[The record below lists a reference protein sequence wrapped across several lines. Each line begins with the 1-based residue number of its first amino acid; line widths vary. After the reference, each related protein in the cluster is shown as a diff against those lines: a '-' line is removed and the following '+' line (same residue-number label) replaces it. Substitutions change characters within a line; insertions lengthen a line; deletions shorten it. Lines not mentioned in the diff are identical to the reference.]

1 MNCRIVFFL
10 LILPFFGLSQKTK
23 LDLKNIEK
31 NLSNPNSTY
40 NYDRLIFKFRGLPKS
55 IDSTEAQHLYYG
67 RNFRKDNLVSP
78 NGDDF
83 KDLAEAFKSN
93 NFIECIRLGK
103 ALYAKDPTNLDV
115 ILILLRAY
123 DQTKDIGNFSHHIAQ
138 LRLLTDAIK
147 DSGDGKSEKTAY
159 KVNSVGDEYIFLN
172 VMNVGQDYT
181 RASKT
186 LKDGIVDIWEKD
198 ENKIYIKVLYLDLIF

>member
-1 MNCRIVFFL
+1 MNFRIVFFL

-23 LDLKNIEK
+23 FDLKSIEK
-31 NLSNPNSTY
+31 NLTNPTSVY
-40 NYDRLIFKFRGLPKS
+40 NYDRLIFKYKGLPKS
-55 IDSTEAQHLYYG
+55 IDSTEAEHLYYG
-67 RNFRKDNLVSP
+67 RNFRKDLVSQS
-78 NGDDF
+78 GDDF
-83 KDLAEAFKSN
+83 KELADAFKSN

-103 ALYAKDPTNLDV
+103 VLYAKDPTNLDV

-147 DSGDGKSEKTAY
+147 NSGDGKSEKTAY
-159 KVNSVGDEYIFLN
+159 KVNNVGDEYIFLN
-172 VMNVGQDYT
+172 VMNVGQGYT

-186 LKDGIVDIWEKD
+186 LKDGIVDVWEKED
-198 ENKIYIKVLYLDLIF
+198 IKIYIKVLYLDFNF

>member
-1 MNCRIVFFL
+1 MNYRILFFL
-10 LILPFFGLSQKTK
+10 FIIPFFGLSQKTK
-23 LDLKNIEK
+23 LDLKNIGK
-31 NLSNPNSTY
+31 NLTNPTSVY
-40 NYDRLIFKFRGLPKS
+40 NYDRLIFKYKGLPKS

-67 RNFRKDNLVSP
+67 RNFKKDLVSQS
-78 NGDDF
+78 GDEF
-83 KDLAEAFKSN
+83 KGLAEAFKNN
-93 NFIECIRLGK
+93 NFLECIKLGK

-123 DQTKDIGNFSHHIAQ
+123 DQTKDMGNFSHHIAQ

-147 DSGDGKSEKTAY
+147 NSGDGKSEKTAY

-172 VMNVGQDYT
+172 MMNVGQDYT

-186 LKDGIVDIWEKD
+186 LKDGVIDIWEKE
-198 ENKIYIKVLYLDLIF
+198 ENRIYIKVLYLD

>member
-1 MNCRIVFFL
+1 MNFRIVFFL

-23 LDLKNIEK
+23 FDLKSIEK
-31 NLSNPNSTY
+31 NLTNPKSVY
-40 NYDRLIFKFRGLPKS
+40 NYDRLIFKYKGLPKS
-55 IDSTEAQHLYYG
+55 IDSTEAGHLYYG
-67 RNFRKDNLVSP
+67 RNFRKDLVSQS
-78 NGDDF
+78 GDDF
-83 KDLAEAFKSN
+83 KELADAFKSN

-103 ALYAKDPTNLDV
+103 VLYAKDPTNLDV

-147 DSGDGKSEKTAY
+147 NSGDGKSEKTAY
-159 KVNSVGDEYIFLN
+159 KVNNVGDEYIFLN
-172 VMNVGQDYT
+172 VMNVGQGYT

-186 LKDGIVDIWEKD
+186 LKDGIIDVWEKED
-198 ENKIYIKVLYLDLIF
+198 IKIYIKVLYLDFNF

>member
-1 MNCRIVFFL
+1 MNFRIVFFL

-23 LDLKNIEK
+23 FDLKSIEK
-31 NLSNPNSTY
+31 NLTNPKSVY
-40 NYDRLIFKFRGLPKS
+40 NYDRLIFKYKGLPKS
-55 IDSTEAQHLYYG
+55 IDTTEAEHLYYG
-67 RNFRKDNLVSP
+67 RNFRKDLVSQS
-78 NGDDF
+78 GDDF
-83 KDLAEAFKSN
+83 KELADAFKSN

-103 ALYAKDPTNLDV
+103 VLYAKDPTNLDV

-147 DSGDGKSEKTAY
+147 NSGDGKSEKTAY
-159 KVNSVGDEYIFLN
+159 KVNNVGDEYIFLN
-172 VMNVGQDYT
+172 VMNVGQGYT

-186 LKDGIVDIWEKD
+186 LKDGIIDVWEKED
-198 ENKIYIKVLYLDLIF
+198 IKIYIKVLYLDFNF

>member
-1 MNCRIVFFL
+1 MNYRILFFL
-10 LILPFFGLSQKTK
+10 FIIPFFGLSQKTK

-40 NYDRLIFKFRGLPKS
+40 NYDRLIFKYKGLPKS
-55 IDSTEAQHLYYG
+55 IDSIEAQHLYYG
-67 RNFRKDNLVSP
+67 RNFRNDLVSQS
-78 NGDDF
+78 GDDF
-83 KDLAEAFKSN
+83 KELAEAFKSN
-93 NFIECIRLGK
+93 NFIECIKLGK

-123 DQTKDIGNFSHHIAQ
+123 DQTKNIGNFSHHIAQ

-147 DSGDGKSEKTAY
+147 NSGDGKSEQTAY

-172 VMNVGQDYT
+172 MMNVGQDYT
-181 RASKT
+181 RTSKA
-186 LKDGIVDIWEKD
+186 LKDGVIDIWEKG
-198 ENKIYIKVLYLDLIF
+198 ENKIYIKILY

>member
-1 MNCRIVFFL
+1 MNYRILFFL
-10 LILPFFGLSQKTK
+10 FIIPFFGLSQKTK

-40 NYDRLIFKFRGLPKS
+40 NYDRLIFKYKGLPKS
-55 IDSTEAQHLYYG
+55 IDSIEAQHLYYG
-67 RNFRKDNLVSP
+67 RNFRNDLVSQS
-78 NGDDF
+78 GDDF
-83 KDLAEAFKSN
+83 KELAEAFKSN
-93 NFIECIRLGK
+93 NFIECIKLGK

-123 DQTKDIGNFSHHIAQ
+123 DQTKNIGNFSHHIAQ

-147 DSGDGKSEKTAY
+147 NSGDGKSEQTAY

-172 VMNVGQDYT
+172 MMNVGQDYT
-181 RASKT
+181 RTSKA
-186 LKDGIVDIWEKD
+186 LKDGVIDIWEKE
-198 ENKIYIKVLYLDLIF
+198 ENKIYIKILY

>member
-1 MNCRIVFFL
+1 MNFRIVFFL

-23 LDLKNIEK
+23 FDLKSIEK
-31 NLSNPNSTY
+31 NLTNPKSVY
-40 NYDRLIFKFRGLPKS
+40 NYDRLIFKYKGLPKS
-55 IDSTEAQHLYYG
+55 IDSIEAEHLYYG
-67 RNFRKDNLVSP
+67 RNFRKDLVSQS
-78 NGDDF
+78 GDDF
-83 KDLAEAFKSN
+83 KELADAFKSN

-103 ALYAKDPTNLDV
+103 VLYAKDPTNLDV

-147 DSGDGKSEKTAY
+147 NSGDGKSEKTAY
-159 KVNSVGDEYIFLN
+159 KVNNVGDEYIFLN
-172 VMNVGQDYT
+172 VMNVGQGYT

-186 LKDGIVDIWEKD
+186 LKDGIIDVWEKED
-198 ENKIYIKVLYLDLIF
+198 IKIYIKVLYLDFNF

>member
-1 MNCRIVFFL
+1 MNFRIVFFL

-23 LDLKNIEK
+23 FDLKNIEK
-31 NLSNPNSTY
+31 NLNNPKSVY
-40 NYDRLIFKFRGLPKS
+40 NYDRLIFKYKGLPKS
-55 IDSTEAQHLYYG
+55 IDSTEAEHLYYG
-67 RNFRKDNLVSP
+67 RNFRKDLVSQS
-78 NGDDF
+78 GDDF
-83 KDLAEAFKSN
+83 KELAEAFKSN

-103 ALYAKDPTNLDV
+103 ILYAKDPTNLDV

-147 DSGDGKSEKTAY
+147 NSGDGKSEKTAY

-172 VMNVGQDYT
+172 VMNVGQGYT

-186 LKDGIVDIWEKD
+186 LKDGVIDVWEKGD
-198 ENKIYIKVLYLDLIF
+198 IKIYIKVLYLDFNF

>member
-1 MNCRIVFFL
+1 MNFRIVFFL

-23 LDLKNIEK
+23 FDLKNIEK
-31 NLSNPNSTY
+31 NLTNPKSGY
-40 NYDRLIFKFRGLPKS
+40 NYDRLIFKYKGLPKS
-55 IDSTEAQHLYYG
+55 IDSTEAEHLYYG
-67 RNFRKDNLVSP
+67 RNFRKDLVSQS
-78 NGDDF
+78 GDDF
-83 KDLAEAFKSN
+83 KELADAFKSN

-103 ALYAKDPTNLDV
+103 VLYAKDPTNLDV

-147 DSGDGKSEKTAY
+147 NSGDGKSEKTAY
-159 KVNSVGDEYIFLN
+159 KVNNVGDEYIFLN
-172 VMNVGQDYT
+172 VMNVGQGYT

-186 LKDGIVDIWEKD
+186 LKDGIVDVWEKED
-198 ENKIYIKVLYLDLIF
+198 IKIYIKVLYLDFNF

>member
-1 MNCRIVFFL
+1 MNYRILFFL
-10 LILPFFGLSQKTK
+10 FIIPFFGLSQKTK

-31 NLSNPNSTY
+31 NLTNPTSVY
-40 NYDRLIFKFRGLPKS
+40 NYDRLIFKYKGLPKS

-67 RNFRKDNLVSP
+67 RNFRKDLVSQS
-78 NGDDF
+78 GDEF
-83 KDLAEAFKSN
+83 KGLAEAFKNN
-93 NFIECIRLGK
+93 NFLECIKLGK

-123 DQTKDIGNFSHHIAQ
+123 DQTKDMGNFSHHIAQ

-147 DSGDGKSEKTAY
+147 NSGDGKSEKTAY

-172 VMNVGQDYT
+172 MMNVGQDYT

-186 LKDGIVDIWEKD
+186 LKDGVIDIWEKE
-198 ENKIYIKVLYLDLIF
+198 ENRIYIKVLYLD

>member
-1 MNCRIVFFL
+1 MNYRILFFL
-10 LILPFFGLSQKTK
+10 FIIPFFGLSQKTK

-40 NYDRLIFKFRGLPKS
+40 NYDRLIFKYKGLPKS
-55 IDSTEAQHLYYG
+55 IDSIEAQHLYYG
-67 RNFRKDNLVSP
+67 RNFRNDLVSQS
-78 NGDDF
+78 GDDF
-83 KDLAEAFKSN
+83 KELAEAFKSN
-93 NFIECIRLGK
+93 NFIECIKLGK

-123 DQTKDIGNFSHHIAQ
+123 DQTKNIGNFSHHIAQ

-147 DSGDGKSEKTAY
+147 NSGDGKSEQTAY

-172 VMNVGQDYT
+172 MMNVGQDYIRT
-181 RASKT
+181 SKA
-186 LKDGIVDIWEKD
+186 LKDGVVDIWEKG
-198 ENKIYIKVLYLDLIF
+198 ENKIYIKILY

>member
-1 MNCRIVFFL
+1 MNFRIVFFL

-23 LDLKNIEK
+23 FDLKNIEK
-31 NLSNPNSTY
+31 NLTNPKSVY
-40 NYDRLIFKFRGLPKS
+40 NYDRLIFKYKGLPKS
-55 IDSTEAQHLYYG
+55 IDSTEAEHLYYG
-67 RNFRKDNLVSP
+67 RNFRKDLVSQS
-78 NGDDF
+78 GDDF
-83 KDLAEAFKSN
+83 KELADAFKSN

-103 ALYAKDPTNLDV
+103 VLYAKDPTNLDV

-147 DSGDGKSEKTAY
+147 NSGDGKSEKTAY
-159 KVNSVGDEYIFLN
+159 KVNNVGDEYIFLN
-172 VMNVGQDYT
+172 VMNVGQGYT

-186 LKDGIVDIWEKD
+186 LKDGIIDVWEKED
-198 ENKIYIKVLYLDLIF
+198 IKIYIKVLYLDFNF

>member
-1 MNCRIVFFL
+1 MNYRIFFFL
-10 LILPFFGLSQKTK
+10 FIIPFFGLSQKTK

-40 NYDRLIFKFRGLPKS
+40 NYDRLIFKYKGLPKS
-55 IDSTEAQHLYYG
+55 IDSIEAQHLYYG
-67 RNFRKDNLVSP
+67 RNFRKDLVSQS
-78 NGDDF
+78 GDDF
-83 KDLAEAFKSN
+83 KVLAEAFKNN
-93 NFIECIRLGK
+93 NFTECIKLGK

-147 DSGDGKSEKTAY
+147 NSGDGKSEKTAY

-172 VMNVGQDYT
+172 MMNVGQDYT
-181 RASKT
+181 RTSKT
-186 LKDGIVDIWEKD
+186 LKDGVIDVWEKE
-198 ENKIYIKVLYLDLIF
+198 ENKIYIKVLYLDFNF

>member
-1 MNCRIVFFL
+1 MNFRIVFFL

-23 LDLKNIEK
+23 FDLKNIEK
-31 NLSNPNSTY
+31 NLTNSKSVY
-40 NYDRLIFKFRGLPKS
+40 NYDRLIFKYKGLPKS
-55 IDSTEAQHLYYG
+55 IDSTEAEHLYYG
-67 RNFRKDNLVSP
+67 RNFRKDLVSQS
-78 NGDDF
+78 GDDF
-83 KDLAEAFKSN
+83 KELADAFKSN

-103 ALYAKDPTNLDV
+103 VLYAKDPTNLDV

-147 DSGDGKSEKTAY
+147 NSGDGKSEKTAY
-159 KVNSVGDEYIFLN
+159 KVNNVGDEYIFLN
-172 VMNVGQDYT
+172 VMNVGQGYT

-186 LKDGIVDIWEKD
+186 LKDGIVDVWEKED
-198 ENKIYIKVLYLDLIF
+198 IKIYIKVLYLDFNF